1 MMRNGG
7 VQRIRRIATGFALC
21 IGIGVAQP
29 SMAATIGILSGH
41 ALATVSGRV
50 PLMADTDGDGTT
62 APDLYYGD
70 IDYAV
75 FRAADFLTAF
85 PSATTPNGGLGLG
98 EIVYAYQV
106 YYEGN
111 LPGVPSLSSFSAG
124 LADQGPSLGAAF
136 MFQHGHGLP
145 NDDENVTTGDQ
156 SFINNSVGGSL
167 AGTQNP
173 QSTQVPGGSPY
184 PGSVKYNFLSSFA
197 LNGGETSTV
206 LFYTSPWGP
215 EWDNGTTSHAQ
226 GASRIPSPLEGR
238 LTPFIPEPSSLA
250 LASLAMI
257 GWAACGR
264 RRVGN

>member
-7 VQRIRRIATGFALC
+7 IQLISRIATGFILC
-21 IGIGVAQP
+21 VGIGVAQP

-50 PLMADTDGDGTT
+50 PLMADTDGNTAT

-75 FRAADFLTAF
+75 FKAADFLTAF
-85 PSATTPNGGLGLG
+85 PTATTPNGGLGAG
-98 EIVYAYQV
+98 EIVYAYQA

-136 MFQHGHGLP
+136 MFQHGDGV
-145 NDDENVTTGDQ
+145 NDDENVTSGDQ
-156 SFINNSVGGSL
+156 SFVPGGSGSL
-167 AGTQNP
+167 AGTQDP
-173 QSTQVPGGSPY
+173 QSTQVPSASPY
-184 PGSVKYNFLSSFA
+184 PGSVKFNFTTTFA

-250 LASLAMI
+250 LASLAMF